1 MEITLKTKTKLMR
14 KYKEYLVAG
23 TEFYEVNKMHLY
35 EKVVP
40 KVNIYLRRKMG
51 LICPVSSGR

>member
-1 MEITLKTKTKLMR
+1 MR

-23 TEFYEVNKMHLY
+23 TEFYEVNKMRLY